1 MEPFAQ
7 PPGNVAKDK
16 KEVWPEMT
24 ARKTEKGYLTK
35 SRYAYMTLREGIITR
50 RYRPGSPMIIT
61 NLSKS
66 LGVSETPVRDAIKM
80 LISEGFVVSND
91 HVGAKVASPSLE
103 DLKNMFEM
111 LLSLQGIATR
121 MAVYQDPAGLLEELE
136 EILEKTKLYIH
147 EQRHEEYGILND
159 RFHDSIE
166 SRCRNLELVSTIN
179 SYREKTGWVRSLF
192 VLNPKRLE
200 ESFDEHVEIFGAL
213 KERKARAAEK
223 ILKKHLL
230 ISFNAYLDFLKKEKG
245 YEGKEYEIDGSRWI

>member
-1 MEPFAQ
+1 MEPWAAFTNGLRRAERGV
-7 PPGNVAKDK
+7 PG
-16 KEVWPEMT
+16 MT
-24 ARKTEKGYLTK
+24 ARKAAKGYLTK
-35 SRYAYMTLREGIITR
+35 SRYAYMTIREGIVAR
-50 RYRPGSPMIIT
+50 RYLPGSPMIIT
-61 NLSKS
+61 ALSKS

-80 LISEGFVVSND
+80 LISEGFVVSSD
-91 HVGAKVASPSLE
+91 HVGARVASPSLE
-103 DLKNMFEM
+103 DLKNMFEI

-121 MAVYQDPAGLLEELE
+121 MAVYQGSGVLLEELG

-166 SRCRNLELVSTIN
+166 SRCCNAELISIIN

-200 ESFDEHVEIFGAL
+200 ESFDEHVEIFDAL
-213 KERKARAAEK
+213 KNRKATRAEK

-230 ISFNAYLDFLKKEKG
+230 ISFNAYLGFLKKENG

>member
-1 MEPFAQ
+1 
-7 PPGNVAKDK
+7 
-16 KEVWPEMT
+16 MT

-35 SRYAYMTLREGIITR
+35 SQYAYRTIREGIITR
-50 RYRPGSPMIIT
+50 RYLPGSPMIIT
-61 NLSKS
+61 SLSKS

-80 LISEGFVVSND
+80 LLSEGFVVSND
-91 HVGAKVASPSLE
+91 HVGARVASPSLE

-121 MAVYQDPAGLLEELE
+121 MAVYQDPGGLLDELE
-136 EILEKTKLYIH
+136 EILERTKLYIH

-166 SRCRNLELVSTIN
+166 SRCCNLELASTIN
-179 SYREKTGWVRSLF
+179 SYRERTGWVRSLF

-200 ESFDEHVEIFGAL
+200 ESFDEHVEIFEAIKG
-213 KERKARAAEK
+213 RKARTAEK

-230 ISFNAYLDFLKKEKG
+230 ISFNGYLDFLKKEKG

>member
-1 MEPFAQ
+1 MEPWAAFTNGLRRAERGV
-7 PPGNVAKDK
+7 PG
-16 KEVWPEMT
+16 MT
-24 ARKTEKGYLTK
+24 ARKAAKGYLTK
-35 SRYAYMTLREGIITR
+35 SRYAYMTIREGIVAR
-50 RYRPGSPMIIT
+50 RYLPGSPMIIT
-61 NLSKS
+61 ALSKS

-80 LISEGFVVSND
+80 LISEGCVVSSD
-91 HVGAKVASPSLE
+91 HVGARVASPSLE
-103 DLKNMFEM
+103 DLKNMFEI

-121 MAVYQDPAGLLEELE
+121 MAVYQGSGVLLEELG

-166 SRCRNLELVSTIN
+166 SRCCNAELISIIN

-200 ESFDEHVEIFGAL
+200 ESIDEHVEIFDAL
-213 KERKARAAEK
+213 KNRKATRAEK

-230 ISFNAYLDFLKKEKG
+230 ISFNAYLGFLKKEKG
-245 YEGKEYEIDGSRWI
+245 YEGKDFEIDGSRWI